1 MYLVHLVDSK
11 MGNGSSSS
19 QADREEQEHTYEE
32 IREEGGRFL
41 RNSSIVTL
49 DIKPGEWRRLAGS
62 REEARD
68 VWEGGEARE
77 GHRGGWRDHLKEE
90 QTSKYKRCVSL
101 DIKQLTNS
109 DGSDF

>member
-1 MYLVHLVDSK
+1 

-19 QADREEQEHTYEE
+19 QADRQEKEHTYEE

-49 DIKPGEWRRLAGS
+49 DIKPGEWKRMAGS

-77 GHRGGWRDHLKEE
+77 EHKGGWRDHLKEE
-90 QTSKYKRCVSL
+90 HNSKYKRCVSL
-101 DIKQLTNS
+101 DIKQLSSS